1 MISGII
7 FAGKAMKKMT
17 EVDLSE
23 LCVHIQQKVE
33 SHYAYLTK
41 FLTHP
46 EGMLR
51 RDFEVDVP
59 KGYSILIENE
69 GVPQIKDN
77 EVILVIQIPRAQEE
91 GHLSHHEL
99 DLVTGGIG
107 SHYYRSHGHAN
118 YLVTGHGKH
127 FHKFTSFLRKKTK

>member
-1 MISGII
+1 MIRITKV
-7 FAGKAMKKMT
+7 AGKAMKKIT

-23 LCVHIQQKVE
+23 LCAHIQQKVE

-46 EGMLR
+46 EGILR
-51 RDFEVDVP
+51 RDFEVEVP
-59 KGYSILIENE
+59 KEYTLLIETD
-69 GVPQIKDN
+69 GAPQIKGN
-77 EVILVIQIPRAQEE
+77 EITLVIQIPKAEEE

-107 SHYYRSHGHAN
+107 PHYYRSHGHVN

-127 FHKFTSFLRKKTK
+127 FQKYTGFLRKKSK